1 MGIFAGILV
10 ILLALLFLDDME
22 FTAVSL
28 IIAIPLA
35 VTYQLTDSVL
45 AAAFTTFA
53 ILLVLALLYRYR
65 EAALQ
70 MRK

>member
-1 MGIFAGILV
+1 MGIFAGVLV

-35 VTYQLTDSVL
+35 VIYQLTDSVL
-45 AAAFTTFA
+45 AAAVTTFG
-53 ILLVLALLYRYR
+53 LLLILALLYRYR

>member
-1 MGIFAGILV
+1 MGIFAGVLV

>member
-1 MGIFAGILV
+1 MGIFAGVLV

-28 IIAIPLA
+28 IIAIPLT